1 MVISKQ
7 LNLIT
12 LLPRD
17 PAICK
22 MFLAHFTYKL
32 TYNVIFSI
40 IIAFINTVILFIS
53 GILPST
59 EGSFFDYNNYMLG
72 IIEVSIGLCLFILI
86 ILAWFCPFLTSTF
99 ICLTPIAF
107 SITITEAYIPIE
119 KFELVYARFVYK
131 YLIGFC

>member
-1 MVISKQ
+1 
-7 LNLIT
+7 
-12 LLPRD
+12 
-17 PAICK
+17 
-22 MFLAHFTYKL
+22 
-32 TYNVIFSI
+32 
-40 IIAFINTVILFIS
+40 
-53 GILPST
+53 
-59 EGSFFDYNNYMLG
+59 MLG